1 MEGRGREGRAGMSFL
16 RPGLAAALARRREAL
31 AWGGVLALGLAF
43 AWRGYARYD
52 LVMLAGGT
60 LAAAAGVAL
69 LRLALLHDRL
79 RSAPEPGVV
88 LVDEGRIGLLG
99 PEAGGFVDLDGLVEV
114 AVTGAPDRAWR
125 LTGEEGVLV
134 VPFGALGAEALPDV
148 LAALPGIDLEAA
160 GQGPAVIW
168 RRRDRIAGLS

>member
-1 MEGRGREGRAGMSFL
+1 MSFL
-16 RPGLAAALARRREAL
+16 RPELAAALVRRREAL
-31 AWGGVLALGLAF
+31 TWGAVLALGLLA

-69 LRLALLHDRL
+69 LRLALLRDRL

-99 PEAGGFVDLDGLVEV
+99 PAAGGYVDLDGLLEV

-134 VPFGALGAEALPDV
+134 VPFGALGAEMLPDV

-160 GQGPAVIW
+160 SQGPAVIW
-168 RRRDRIAGLS
+168 RRRSRIAGGG

>member
-1 MEGRGREGRAGMSFL
+1 MSFL
-16 RPGLAAALARRREAL
+16 RPELAAILVRRREAL
-31 AWGGVLALGLAF
+31 TWGAVLALGLLA
-43 AWRGYARYD
+43 AWRGYLRYD
-52 LVMLAGGT
+52 LVLLAGGT

-69 LRLALLHDRL
+69 LRLALLRDRL

-99 PEAGGFVDLDGLVEV
+99 PEAGGFVDLDGLLEV

-134 VPFGALGAEALPDV
+134 VPFGALGAETLPDV
-148 LAALPGIDLEAA
+148 LAKLPGIDLEAA
-160 GQGPAVIW
+160 ARGPAVIW
-168 RRRDRIAGLS
+168 RRRSRIGGMG